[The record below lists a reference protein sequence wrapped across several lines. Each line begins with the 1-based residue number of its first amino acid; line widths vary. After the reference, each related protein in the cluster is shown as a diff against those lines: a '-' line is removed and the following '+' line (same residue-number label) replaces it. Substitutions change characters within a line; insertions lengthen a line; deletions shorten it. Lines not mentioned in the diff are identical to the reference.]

1 VFDGV
6 DDGATGVVIPVL
18 VTSEPV
24 ALAVVDAVVLVA
36 SVVDELVVVLKEAE
50 SEVVSTNGVVAGAL
64 VVTTAGGVV
73 TGAYSVVVTYAVAP
87 GSVVTVVSVIGSARA
102 GIIPP
107 ESAVNEIAHPDAST
121 IAAPRPEQIR
131 RGALIVA
138 QLLSTLIGVAVR
150 PNPFRLAPSPQ
161 HPAVHAGRHE

>member
-6 DDGATGVVIPVL
+6 DAGATVVVIPVL
-18 VTSEPV
+18 VTTE
-24 ALAVVDAVVLVA
+24 LVVLAVVLVP
-36 SVVDELVVVLKEAE
+36 SVVDELVVLEEAE
-50 SEVVSTNGVVAGAL
+50 SEVASTNDVVTGAL
-64 VVTTAGGVV
+64 AVTTAGGVV
-73 TGAYSVVVTYAVAP
+73 AGGDSVVVTYAVAP

-102 GIIPP
+102 GTIPP
-107 ESAVNEIAHPDAST
+107 QSAVNEIAHPEAST

-150 PNPFRLAPSPQ
+150 PNPG
-161 HPAVHAGRHE
+161 HPAMSTCSGGQPHSF